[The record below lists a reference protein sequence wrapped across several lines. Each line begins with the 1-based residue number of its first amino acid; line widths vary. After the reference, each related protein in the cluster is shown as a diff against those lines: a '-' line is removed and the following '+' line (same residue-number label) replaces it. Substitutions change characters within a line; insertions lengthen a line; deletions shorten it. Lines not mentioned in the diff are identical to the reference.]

1 MKKIISFK
9 EYNKKHID
17 YVPDEPIHF
26 KHIKSSDK
34 DYVPDEPIHFKH
46 VGRSNDKSSD
56 IKEEVKNEWFQKNDN
71 EHLGNSSKS
80 ISEHL
85 QTHQKIKPT
94 KEQSEHIK
102 SYTNNSRHLNR
113 MLIRKHINNDNIDN
127 IINNDVFEK
136 NKEKIKHLDKATN
149 HHIGHELHV
158 YSGIGFD
165 PSKHISKE
173 KPIMHLPAYTSTT
186 HDKNISHSFA
196 FNSPVIEHQK
206 NTLHI
211 LHIHLKP
218 RNKGIHINH
227 LSEHSGEHE
236 TILPRNTKLKV
247 NPIPEKHYI
256 HGMEHH
262 IWHAT
267 VHSQE

>member
-46 VGRSNDKSSD
+46 V
-56 IKEEVKNEWFQKNDN
+56 IKEEKNWEDVNDN
-71 EHLGNSSKS
+71 EHLGNSSDS

-85 QTHQKIKPT
+85 QTHQKIKPS
-94 KEQSEHIK
+94 KEQSKYIK
-102 SYTNNSRHLNR
+102 SYTHSSRHLNR
-113 MLIRKHINNDNIDN
+113 MLIRKHNVNDD
-127 IINNDVFEK
+127 FED
-136 NKEKIKHLDKATN
+136 NKENIKHLDSATN
-149 HHIGHELHV
+149 QPIGHELHV

-173 KPIMHLPAYTSTT
+173 KPIIHLPAYTSVT
-186 HDKNISHSFA
+186 HDKNIAHSFA
-196 FNSPVIEHQK
+196 SRNPMTEHHK
-206 NTLHI
+206 NTYHI
-211 LHIHLKP
+211 LHIHMKP
-218 RNKGIHINH
+218 RNKGIHVDH
-227 LSEHSGEHE
+227 LSEHEDEHE

-247 NPIPEKHYI
+247 HPVPDKHII
-256 HGMEHH
+256 HGVEHH